1 MHEYAYKYI
10 CTSKLCC
17 ANEDEKI
24 SRNVT
29 EKTLFKCAGESLQ
42 ALILVACAVLWVGV
56 GSLFPCWEV
65 GMTPTL

>member
-10 CTSKLCC
+10 RASKMCC

-29 EKTLFKCAGESLQ
+29 EKNPCSSVLGK
-42 ALILVACAVLWVGV
+42 ACR
-56 GSLFPCWEV
+56 P
-65 GMTPTL
+65 

>member
-29 EKTLFKCAGESLQ
+29 EKTLFKCAGESL
-42 ALILVACAVLWVGV
+42 
-56 GSLFPCWEV
+56 
-65 GMTPTL
+65 